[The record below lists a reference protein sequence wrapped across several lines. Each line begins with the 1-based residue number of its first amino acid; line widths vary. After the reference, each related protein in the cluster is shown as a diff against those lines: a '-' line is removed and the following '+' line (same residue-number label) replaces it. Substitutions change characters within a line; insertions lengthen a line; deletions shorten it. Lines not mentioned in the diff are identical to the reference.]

1 VTMFRYFP
9 GNEGWSYHFAA
20 RIVNVAQL
28 GGADFHEAHRVLEQ
42 LKAGDGEGWYRGW
55 QAAGARNEKNALEAK
70 RRGRPI
76 TARDA
81 FLRAHNY
88 YRTAQFFLPGSDE
101 RKKDSYIRSVSC
113 FHEALP
119 YFDNPPE
126 RVTFPFEGSHLSGYY
141 YRPLGA
147 ARQRHPTIAYLG
159 GVDIISEELYFFAAQ
174 QMLQRGF
181 GVLCFDGPGM
191 GEPLRVRGIYARLDY
206 EVAIAAAV
214 DYLESR
220 PDVDADK
227 ICLVGQSMGGYYGAR
242 GAAKEPRLR
251 AAILWGACYDL
262 IEDIYDFWPAVRG
275 QIEWV
280 IGAKDEADAREKLK
294 PFTLKGV
301 LQHAKCPVMVT
312 HGQDDTLVS
321 VKAAHKTYADL
332 PEPKHLRIWN
342 EAEGGGIHLMND
354 NRAEAV
360 PYMLD
365 WLLEEVGRPRGNTI
379 FP

>member
-9 GNEGWSYHFAA
+9 GNDGWSYHFAA

-28 GGADFHEAHRVLEQ
+28 GGADFHECHRVAERI
-42 LKAGDGEGWYRGW
+42 KVGDGESWFREW
-55 QAAGARNEKNALEAK
+55 FAAGERVEENARRAQQQ
-70 RRGRPI
+70 GRPI

-81 FLRAHNY
+81 YLRASNY
-88 YRTAQFFLPGSDE
+88 FPTAQFFLPGSDT
-101 RKKDSYIRSVSC
+101 RKKDGYLRCVAC
-113 FHEALP
+113 FHAALP

-126 RVTFPFEGSHLSGYY
+126 RVTFCFEESHLSGYY

-147 ARQRHPTIAYLG
+147 ARQRHPAIAYLG
-159 GVDIISEELYFFAAQ
+159 GVDIIAEELYFFAAQ

-191 GEPLRVRGIYARLDY
+191 GEPLRVRNVYARPDY
-206 EVAIAAAV
+206 EVAITAAV
-214 DYLESR
+214 DYLVSR
-220 PDVDADK
+220 PDVDGDK
-227 ICLVGQSMGGYYGAR
+227 VSLIGQSMGGYYGGR

-262 IEDIYDFWPAVRG
+262 TEDIYDFWPAVRP
-275 QIEWV
+275 QVEWV
-280 IGAKDEADAREKLK
+280 IGATNEQDAREKLK
-294 PFTLKGV
+294 AFSLKGI

-312 HGQDDTLVS
+312 HGEDDTLVS
-321 VKAAHKTYADL
+321 VKAAHKTYRDL

-342 EAEGGGIHLMND
+342 EAEGGSIHLMND

-365 WLLEEVGRPRGNTI
+365 WLREEVNRPRGETR

>member
-1 VTMFRYFP
+1 MTMFRYFP

-28 GGADFHEAHRVLEQ
+28 GGTDFHEAHRVLEQ
-42 LKAGDGEGWYRGW
+42 VKVGDGEGWYHAW
-55 QAAGARNEKNALEAK
+55 QAAGTRNEAIAMAAQ
-70 RRGRPI
+70 RSGRPI

-81 FLRAHNY
+81 YLRAHNY
-88 YRTAQFFLPGSDE
+88 FRTAQFFLLGRDA
-101 RKKDSYIRSVSC
+101 RKREAYVRCVQN
-113 FHEALP
+113 FHAALP

-147 ARQRHPTIAYLG
+147 ARQRHPAIAYLG

-191 GEPLRVRGIYARLDY
+191 GEPLRVRGIHARPDY
-206 EVAIAAAV
+206 EVAISAAV
-214 DYLESR
+214 DYLTGR

-227 ICLVGQSMGGYYGAR
+227 ISLIGQSMGGYYGGR
-242 GAAKEPRLR
+242 GAAREPRLR

-262 IEDIYDFWPAVRG
+262 TEDIYDFWPAVRP
-275 QIEWV
+275 QVEWV
-280 IGAKDEADAREKLK
+280 IGAKDEADARAKLK
-294 PFTLKGV
+294 AFTLKGV
-301 LQHAKCPVMVT
+301 LRDAKCPVMVT
-312 HGQDDTLVS
+312 HGEDDTLVT
-321 VKAAHKTYADL
+321 VKAAHKTYAEL
-332 PEPKHLRIWN
+332 PEPKHLRIWT
-342 EAEGGGIHLMND
+342 EAEGGSIHLMND

-365 WLLEEVGRPRGNTI
+365 WLLDEVNRPRGQTR

>member
-1 VTMFRYFP
+1 MTMFRYFP
-9 GNEGWSYHFAA
+9 GNDGWSYHFAA

-28 GGADFHEAHRVLEQ
+28 GGADFHEAHRVLEKV
-42 LKAGDGEGWYRGW
+42 KAGDGEGWYNAW
-55 QAAGARNEKNALEAK
+55 QDAGERVQTRAAVAQRS
-70 RRGRPI
+70 GRPI

-81 FLRAHNY
+81 YLRAHNY
-88 YRTAQFFLPGSDE
+88 FRTAQFFLPGSDP
-101 RKKDSYIRSVSC
+101 RKKDSYVRCVEN
-113 FHEALP
+113 FHAALP

-126 RVTFPFEGSHLSGYY
+126 CVRFPFEGSHLSGYY

-191 GEPLRVRGIYARLDY
+191 GEPLRVRGIHARPDY
-206 EVAIAAAV
+206 EVAISAAV
-214 DYLESR
+214 DYLVGR
-220 PDVDADK
+220 PDVDAAK
-227 ICLVGQSMGGYYGAR
+227 ISLIGQSMGGYYGGR
-242 GAAKEPRLR
+242 GAAREPRLR

-262 IEDIYDFWPAVRG
+262 TEDIYDFWPAVRP
-275 QIEWV
+275 QVEWV
-280 IGAKDEADAREKLK
+280 IGADGERDAREKLK
-294 PFTLKGV
+294 AFSLKGI
-301 LQHAKCPVMVT
+301 LKDAKCPVMVT
-312 HGQDDTLVS
+312 HGQDDTLVT

-332 PEPKHLRIWN
+332 PEPKHLRIWT

-365 WLLEEVGRPRGNTI
+365 WLLEEVNRPRGETR

>member
-1 VTMFRYFP
+1 MFRYFP

-20 RIVNVAQL
+20 RIVNVAQM
-28 GGADFHEAHRVLEQ
+28 GGADFHECHRVAERI
-42 LKAGDGEGWYRGW
+42 KVGDGESWYREW
-55 QAAGARNEKNALEAK
+55 QTEGERVETIAIAARQK
-70 RRGRPI
+70 GRPI

-81 FLRAHNY
+81 YLRAHNY
-88 YRTAQFFLPGSDE
+88 FRTAQFFLLGSDP
-101 RKKDSYIRSVSC
+101 RKKDSYVRSVAC
-113 FHEALP
+113 FHAALP

-147 ARQRHPTIAYLG
+147 ARQRHAAIAYLG

-191 GEPLRVRGIYARLDY
+191 GEPLRVRGIHARPDY
-206 EVAIAAAV
+206 EVAIQAAV
-214 DYLESR
+214 DYLVGR
-220 PDVDADK
+220 PDVDAGK
-227 ICLVGQSMGGYYGAR
+227 IGLVGQSMGGYYGGR

-262 IEDIYDFWPAVRG
+262 TDDIYDFWPAVRP
-275 QIEWV
+275 QVEWV
-280 IGAKDEADAREKLK
+280 IGASGEKDAREKLAA
-294 PFTLKGV
+294 FTLKGI

-312 HGQDDTLVS
+312 HGEDDTLVT
-321 VKAAHKTYADL
+321 VEAAYKTYADL
-332 PEPKHLRIWN
+332 PEPKHLRVWT
-342 EAEGGGIHLMND
+342 EAEGGSIHLMND
-354 NRAEAV
+354 NRADAV
-360 PYMLD
+360 PFMLD
-365 WLLEEVGRPRGNTI
+365 WLREEVDRPRGTTR

>member
-1 VTMFRYFP
+1 MFRYFP

-28 GGADFHEAHRVLEQ
+28 GGADFHEAHRVAERI
-42 LKAGDGEGWYRGW
+42 KVGDGESWYREW
-55 QAAGARNEKNALEAK
+55 YAAGERVESNAIAAQQA
-70 RRGRPI
+70 GRPI

-81 FLRAHNY
+81 YLRAHNY
-88 YRTAQFFLPGSDE
+88 FRTAQFFLLGTDE
-101 RKKDSYIRSVSC
+101 RKKESYVRCVAC
-113 FHEALP
+113 FHQALP

-147 ARQRHPTIAYLG
+147 ARQKHATIAYLG

-174 QMLQRGF
+174 QMLARGF

-191 GEPLRVRGIYARLDY
+191 GEPLRVRGIYARPDY
-206 EVAIAAAV
+206 EVAISAAV
-214 DYLESR
+214 DYLAGR
-220 PDVDADK
+220 PDVDAGK
-227 ICLVGQSMGGYYGAR
+227 ISLVGQSMGGYYGGR
-242 GAAKEPRLR
+242 GAAMEPRLR
-251 AAILWGACYDL
+251 AAVLWGACYDL
-262 IEDIYDFWPAVRG
+262 TDDIYDFWPAVRP
-275 QIEWV
+275 QVEWV
-280 IGAKDEADAREKLK
+280 IGASGEKDAREKLK
-294 PFTLKGV
+294 AFSLKGV

-312 HGQDDTLVS
+312 HGEDDTLVT

-342 EAEGGGIHLMND
+342 ESEGGGIHLMND

-365 WLLEEVGRPRGNTI
+365 WLREEVDRPRSQTK

>member
-1 VTMFRYFP
+1 MTMFRYFP

-28 GGADFHEAHRVLEQ
+28 GGTDFHEAHRVLEQ
-42 LKAGDGEGWYRGW
+42 VRVGDGEGWYHAW
-55 QAAGARNEKNALEAK
+55 QAAGTRNEAIAMAAQ
-70 RRGRPI
+70 RSGRPI

-81 FLRAHNY
+81 YLRAHNY
-88 YRTAQFFLPGSDE
+88 FRTAQFFLLGTDA
-101 RKKDSYIRSVSC
+101 RKRESYVRCVEN
-113 FHEALP
+113 FHAALP

-147 ARQRHPTIAYLG
+147 ARQRHPAIAYLG

-191 GEPLRVRGIYARLDY
+191 GEPLRVRGIHARPDY
-206 EVAIAAAV
+206 EVAISAAV
-214 DYLESR
+214 DYLTGR

-227 ICLVGQSMGGYYGAR
+227 ISLIGQSMGGYYGGR
-242 GAAKEPRLR
+242 GAAREPRLR

-262 IEDIYDFWPAVRG
+262 AEDIYDFWPAVRP
-275 QIEWV
+275 QVEWV
-280 IGAKDEADAREKLK
+280 IGAKDEADARAKLK
-294 PFTLKGV
+294 AFTLKGV
-301 LQHAKCPVMVT
+301 LRQAKCPVMVT
-312 HGQDDTLVS
+312 HGKDDTLVT
-321 VKAAHKTYADL
+321 VEAAHKTYAEL
-332 PEPKHLRIWN
+332 PEPKHLRIWT

-365 WLLEEVGRPRGNTI
+365 WLLDEVNRPRGQTR

>member
-1 VTMFRYFP
+1 MSMFRYFKD
-9 GNEGWSYHFAA
+9 NAGWSYHFAA
-20 RIVNVAQL
+20 RIINVCQN
-28 GGADFHEAHRVLEQ
+28 GGADFHECHRVAERI
-42 LKAGDGEGWYRGW
+42 KVGDGESWYQEW
-55 QAAGARNEKNALEAK
+55 HAAGERVEKLAIMEKQN
-70 RRGRPI
+70 GRPI

-81 FLRAHNY
+81 YLRAHNY
-88 YRTAQFFLPGSDE
+88 YRTAQFFLIGSDE
-101 RKKDSYIRSVSC
+101 RKKDSYVQSVAC
-113 FHEALP
+113 FHAALP

-147 ARQRHPTIAYLG
+147 ARQRHATIAYLG

-191 GEPLRVRGIYARLDY
+191 GEPLRVRGIYARPDY
-206 EVAIAAAV
+206 EVAIQAAV
-214 DYLESR
+214 DYLVQR
-220 PDVDADK
+220 PDVDPDK
-227 ICLVGQSMGGYYGAR
+227 ISLVGQSMGGYYGGR

-262 IEDIYDFWPAVRG
+262 LDDIYDFWPSVRP
-275 QIEWV
+275 QVEWV
-280 IGAKDEADAREKLK
+280 IGATSEADARKKLK
-294 PFTLKGV
+294 DFTLKGV
-301 LQHAKCPVMVT
+301 LKDAKCPVMVT

-321 VKAAHKTYADL
+321 VSAAHKTYADL
-332 PEPKHLRIWN
+332 PEPKNLRIWT
-342 EAEGGGIHLMND
+342 EAEGGSIHLMND
-354 NRAEAV
+354 NRVEAL

-365 WLLEEVGRPRGNTI
+365 WLREEVDRPRDRTR

>member
-1 VTMFRYFP
+1 MFRYFP

-28 GGADFHEAHRVLEQ
+28 GGADFHEAHRVLERV
-42 LKAGDGEGWYRGW
+42 KVGDSESWYREW
-55 QAAGARNEKNALEAK
+55 QTAGERVENYAIAAQQA
-70 RRGRPI
+70 GRPV

-81 FLRAHNY
+81 LLRAHNY
-88 YRTAQFFLPGSDE
+88 FRTAQFFLPGPDP
-101 RKKDSYIRSVSC
+101 RKKDSYLRCVRC
-113 FHEALP
+113 FHAALP

-147 ARQRHPTIAYLG
+147 ARQRHAAIAYLG
-159 GVDIISEELYFFAAQ
+159 GVDIIAEELYFFAAQ

-191 GEPLRVRGIYARLDY
+191 GEPLRCRGIHARPDY
-206 EVAIAAAV
+206 EVAIIAAV
-214 DYLESR
+214 DYLVSR
-220 PDVDADK
+220 PDVDAGK
-227 ICLVGQSMGGYYGAR
+227 ISLIGQSMGGYYGGR

-262 IEDIYDFWPAVRG
+262 TDDIYDYWPAVRP

-280 IGAKDEADAREKLK
+280 IGAKDAKDAREKLK
-294 PFTLKGV
+294 AFTLKGM
-301 LQHAKCPVMVT
+301 LQYALCPVMVA
-312 HGQDDTLVS
+312 HGGNDTLVS
-321 VKAAHKTYADL
+321 VKAAHKTYAEL

-342 EAEGGGIHLMND
+342 ETEGGAIHLMND

-365 WLLEEVGRPRGNTI
+365 WLLEEVNRPRGRTI

>member
-1 VTMFRYFP
+1 MTMFRYFP

-28 GGADFHEAHRVLEQ
+28 GGADFHEAHRVLE
-42 LKAGDGEGWYRGW
+42 KVKVGDGESWYREW
-55 QAAGARNEKNALEAK
+55 HNAGVRIEENAIVAQ
-70 RRGRPI
+70 RAGRPI

-81 FLRAHNY
+81 YLRAHNY
-88 YRTAQFFLPGSDE
+88 FRTAQFFLLGSDP
-101 RKKDSYIRSVSC
+101 RKKDSYVRCVEN
-113 FHEALP
+113 FHAALP

-126 RVTFPFEGSHLSGYY
+126 RVSFPFEGSHLSGYY

-147 ARQRHPTIAYLG
+147 ARQRHPAIAYLG

-191 GEPLRVRGIYARLDY
+191 GEPLRVRGIHARSDY
-206 EVAIAAAV
+206 EVAIGAAI
-214 DYLESR
+214 DYLVNR

-227 ICLVGQSMGGYYGAR
+227 ISLIGQSMGGYYGGR

-262 IEDIYDFWPAVRG
+262 TEDIYDFWPAVRS
-275 QIEWV
+275 QVEWV
-280 IGAKDEADAREKLK
+280 IGARDERETREKLK
-294 PFTLKGV
+294 AFTLKGV
-301 LQHAKCPVMVT
+301 LQQAKCPVMVT

-321 VKAAHKTYADL
+321 VKAAHKTYAEL
-332 PEPKHLRIWN
+332 PEPKHLRIWT

-365 WLLEEVGRPRGNTI
+365 WLREEVNRPRGQTR